1 MSEEIELDEPSV
13 ARSIAGLHTKAPGS
27 VGDLLEFQVL
37 EECREKGEYT
47 LRCKTQVWMQNV
59 IGTLHG
65 GMCATILDQAMGFV
79 ARSYM
84 AGKGSSPTIQLQ
96 VSYHKPLIP
105 GEDVLIH
112 IRVVSRTRNLIG
124 MTCEASRASEPDRIC
139 LTASGT
145 SFLKRAA
152 E

>member
-1 MSEEIELDEPSV
+1 MSDETEINALCVEQC
-13 ARSIAGLHTKAPGS
+13 IADLHAKAPGS
-27 VGDLLEFQVL
+27 IGDLMGYQVL
-37 EECREKGEYT
+37 EEDREQGNFV
-47 LRCKTQVWMQNV
+47 LRCRTLEWMRNV
-59 IGTLHG
+59 HGTLHG
-65 GMCATILDQAMGFV
+65 GMCATVVDQAMGFV

>member
-1 MSEEIELDEPSV
+1 MKLPENFESILRSRLQQLHDDGAETIGDMLNLQLVMLEPEQ
-13 ARSIAGLHTKAPGS
+13 G
-27 VGDLLEFQVL
+27 EVL
-37 EECREKGEYT
+37 
-47 LRCKTQVWMQNV
+47 LRCATAPWMRNLA
-59 IGTLHG
+59 GTLHG
-65 GMCATILDQAMGFV
+65 GLCATVVDQAMGFV